1 MYGIMQYIHLCFLPI
16 LCLPPSCTLCNDDD
30 LCSFVFGNSRLK
42 DLEPSKRV
50 APFVAR
56 GPLSI
61 CVLTRGRLRLYLSSF
76 SIFHSP
82 LSFSP
87 VRYYATYYETD
98 ER

>member
-1 MYGIMQYIHLCFLPI
+1 MYGIMQYIHLCYLPI
-16 LCLPPSCTLCNDDD
+16 LCLPVVHCAMMMTSVL
-30 LCSFVFGNSRLK
+30 LCSVILASFK